1 MTSRRRLV
9 SALGGRRGDL
19 RVRAATWL
27 VVALFLGSGTVLAE
41 PQPAPSLR
49 QPDERTYLKQDG
61 GNWFEVRRGPAGLE
75 QHPSAAP
82 RAVAAPAPAALLSA
96 QPSGLFEPYT
106 AVATG
111 SWPEAVAI
119 GDVTGDGR
127 NDVAL
132 VTSFYFDA
140 ANDYMLFVFP
150 QLPNGTLDAPVKYPA
165 AGTYGSSP
173 ETVAIG
179 DVNNDGRNDVVV
191 GNAGDAIGV
200 FYQNPSGT
208 LDPVSLHPTADS
220 KCVRIADLNH
230 DGRLDI
236 VGGGWGTDTVTVL
249 LQQAG
254 GTLAA
259 PVVYSAPHAGWD
271 DLEVGDLNGD
281 GWADV
286 AVTSAQGVATVSISV
301 LYQQGDGTL
310 GGLVNRSIA
319 GPEWPSG
326 VAVGDVSGDGR
337 KDLVASYGGNQPSS
351 GLAVFAQDGSGVLAA
366 SPTTYASYDIPEPVE
381 AADVNGD
388 GKPDVLVLHGG
399 WNALGVYLQ
408 TAGALGSEVLE
419 PVPYASH
426 YNPHGLAVGDI
437 DSDGRPDVV
446 LADYNNGLVIL
457 RHAHPPT
464 ITGFTPTS
472 GGYFASVQ
480 LTGTSFSG
488 ATDVRFNGTSATFS
502 VVTPTVIATTVPPAS
517 TTGPI
522 SVTTPGGTATS
533 ASSFTVTSIP
543 APTITSFT
551 PTTGAAGTPVT
562 ITGTNFT
569 GVTAVAF
576 AGASAAFTVDSP
588 TQISTTVPAAA
599 RSGSITVTGP
609 GGTAVSALF
618 TVPTA
623 FTGGK
628 LAEIAGP
635 SIYLGANFPGSGATG
650 FTTYQGY
657 VYFFA
662 SENWDSLHTADRTGL
677 WRTDGTTV
685 EFREPF
691 FDIVEMA
698 VVNGRLLISG
708 TYQLGTPYGRELWSY
723 DGTSPTLV
731 KDVYTGSVS
740 SNPSRFFVVPA
751 GVVAP
756 EERLLFSASPDQ
768 NGPTLQVTDGTT
780 GGTAVL
786 DTFKDPREFITFNGS
801 VFLTARETQAST
813 ETNLWSW
820 SPSTGRQLI
829 EPRVDGRLAA
839 VASTLFIAKR
849 SGPAST
855 GRLKQELWTT
865 NGVQDAATPLSTLW
879 PNGDAAVSELTTVGT
894 TVFFSACD
902 PKVGRGLYKTDGTTV
917 TLVKDFLTPGGGF
930 ATGPSSSCDPA
941 NGPNQLTE
949 IHGRL
954 FFVVDDGVH
963 GLELWTSDGTTDGT
977 RIVQDLNQDPDPLVP
992 DEFRPAE
999 PSDPSLNLES
1009 CGRAKCRVVTSN
1021 GFFFTAQTLATGR
1034 ELWYCDETTMTIALA
1049 ADPLPGPLSGVTS
1062 GYLARLGSQIVFA
1075 GSDGYH
1081 ANSEPWALALGPA
1094 ALIARSGAAAPRA
1107 DRAAAASAAA
1117 SRPTEGPARRQV
1129 AGAGGPGAVVNAAST
1144 LSIEGVV
1151 PPVQNPP
1158 VCVGMPGA
1166 VCVREGSSVS
1176 FRVTLTSTTG
1186 GHASDVYVDYHTVAV
1201 TAKPGTDFVEE
1212 ASFAPGVHT
1221 LTHTPL
1227 RFPATASSTPQTVT
1241 VSIST
1246 VNDQAFEDHY
1256 KSFKV
1261 EIFNPTEGTITV
1273 PRAEAWI
1280 ENEDF
1285 PGPSGPSWPTVSLN
1299 SVTVTE
1305 SATNPPFAVFQ
1316 ATLNRPSEKTTRLY
1330 WTTGVGGEDPPA
1342 DPALDYRET
1351 SGFFV
1356 FRPMETTHSVS
1367 VETFDDTIDEPNEKF
1382 WVDLGTSTNWGAW
1395 VGVGRGVGQITD
1407 NDNSTLA
1414 IADAGSIP
1422 EGDAGTTNATFNI
1435 TISTPYY
1442 RDFTLAYTTV
1452 DGTAKAGLD
1461 YTAVQ
1466 GTLFF
1471 PKGATQRSLTVPVL
1485 GDVLDESNEGF
1496 TLALSNSTGPS
1507 ILDATGAATIT
1518 DDDTTVSIADASVT
1532 EAAGT
1537 GTSTLTFTVST
1548 ADTNGNKTPFTV
1560 DYATAD
1566 GGAQPATA
1574 GADYV
1579 ATLGTLSFP
1588 AATRS
1593 RTFTV
1598 TVNGDLIDEPA
1609 ETLLVSLSNS
1619 SGPAILDGDAVGTI
1633 NDNDTATVTINNI
1646 SVAEGNSGTTD
1657 AVFTISLNAPYY
1669 RDFTLNWTTAA
1680 GTVNPATE
1688 GVDYLAAAG
1697 TVTFTAGTTT
1707 RTVAVPVV
1715 ADVLD
1720 EPNETFAV
1728 VLSSSTGP
1736 AISDSR
1742 GDATITDDDVVTIDV
1757 ADVSVVEGNS
1767 GTTPATF
1774 TVTVSG
1780 DHAQT
1785 ITVRVATSGGGPTPP
1800 AATAGTDYTSLPS
1813 TVLTFDP
1820 GVASQTVSVSVIG
1833 DAVAEASNESFGLTL
1848 SAPTGGAVLARTKA
1862 LGIILDDDSNR
1873 TISLSPLSVPVAEPL
1888 SGSVNATFT
1897 VTLSAAAGRTTTV
1910 NYATANGSALAGSDY
1925 TAASGTL
1932 SFDPGDTTKTIS
1944 VAVLSDALV
1953 EGPETFTLALSG
1965 ATNGTIVAGSA
1976 TATATISDS
1985 LSQVPM
1991 DFYTVA
1997 PCRAIDTRTLAP
2009 GTPVAAGTT
2018 RTFTIVGGSCSIP
2031 VTARAV
2037 SFNVTV
2043 TAATSNGNVRLFPGG
2058 TAPPNTS
2065 TVNFVAGVTRANNGI
2080 VTLGTNGD
2088 VGVLL
2093 GPVGTVHVII
2103 DVNGYME

>member
-1 MTSRRRLV
+1 MISRRSIFAPAVL
-9 SALGGRRGDL
+9 LL
-19 RVRAATWL
+19 LAT
-27 VVALFLGSGTVLAE
+27 VPGFA
-41 PQPAPSLR
+41 QAPSSVR
-49 QPDERTYLKQDG
+49 KPDGRAYLKQDG
-61 GNWFEVRRGPAGLE
+61 GKWFEVRKGPAGLE
-75 QHPSAAP
+75 QRPSAAP
-82 RAVAAPAPAALLSA
+82 RAAAAATPAALTSLSGG
-96 QPSGLFEPYT
+96 PSGLFEPYT
-106 AVATG
+106 AIATG

-127 NDVAL
+127 NDVVL

-140 ANDYMLFVFP
+140 ANDYKLFVFP
-150 QLPNGTLDAPVKYPA
+150 QLPDGTLDAPVKYPA
-165 AGTYGSSP
+165 AGTYTSSP

-179 DVNNDGRNDVVV
+179 DLNGDGRNDIVV
-191 GNAGDAIGV
+191 GNTGDAIGV

-208 LDPVSLHPTADS
+208 LDPVSLHPTIDS
-220 KCVRIADLNH
+220 GKVRIADLNH

-236 VGGGWGTDTVTVL
+236 VGAGWGTDTVTVL
-249 LQQAG
+249 LQQAD
-254 GTLAA
+254 GTLAT

-286 AVTSAQGVATVSISV
+286 AVTSDQGMATVSISV
-301 LYQQGDGTL
+301 LYQQADGTL
-310 GGLVNRSIA
+310 GGLVNRSV
-319 GPEWPSG
+319 GGGEWPSG

-337 KDLVASYGGNQPSS
+337 KDLVASFGGNQPSS

-381 AADVNGD
+381 VADVNGD
-388 GKPDVLVLHGG
+388 GKPDVLVAHGG
-399 WNALGVYLQ
+399 WTALGVYLQ
-408 TAGALGSEVLE
+408 AAGVLGSEMLE
-419 PVPYASH
+419 PIPYASH

-437 DSDGRPDVV
+437 DNDGRPDVV

-464 ITGFTPTS
+464 ITGFNPTS

-480 LTGTSFSG
+480 LTGTSFTA
-488 ATDVRFNGTSATFS
+488 ATDVRFNGTSTTFS
-502 VVTPTVIATTVPPAS
+502 VVTPTMIVTTVPPAS

-551 PTTGAAGTPVT
+551 PTVGAAGTAVT

-576 AGASAAFTVDSP
+576 AGASATFTVDSA

-599 RSGSITVTGP
+599 RSGSISVTGP
-609 GGTAVSALF
+609 GGTAISALF

-623 FTGGK
+623 FTAGK
-628 LAEIAGP
+628 IAEIAGS
-635 SIYLGANFPGSGATG
+635 SIYFGADFQGSGATG

-698 VVNGRLLISG
+698 VLNGRLLISG
-708 TYQLGTPYGRELWSY
+708 TYEPGTPYGRELWSY

-740 SNPSRFFVVPA
+740 SNPWRFFVVPA

-780 GGTAVL
+780 AGTAVL
-786 DTFKDPREFITFNGS
+786 DTFKDPREFVTFNGS
-801 VFLTARETQAST
+801 VFLTAKETQAST

-829 EPRVDGRLAA
+829 EARVDGQLAA

-849 SGPAST
+849 SGST
-855 GRLKQELWTT
+855 SPGRLKQELWTT

-894 TVFFSACD
+894 TVFFAACD

-930 ATGPSSSCDPA
+930 ATGPSNSCDPA

-954 FFVVDDGVH
+954 YFVVDDGVH
-963 GLELWTSDGTTDGT
+963 GLELWTSDGTTGGT
-977 RIVQDLNQDPDPLVP
+977 RMVQDLNQDPSAPL
-992 DEFRPAE
+992 EFQPAE

-1021 GFFFTAQTLATGR
+1021 GFFFTAQTVATGR

-1049 ADPLPGPLSGVTS
+1049 ADPLPGVMSGVTS
-1062 GYLARLGSQIVFA
+1062 DYLARLGSQIVFA
-1075 GSDGYH
+1075 GADDYS
-1081 ANSEPWALALGPA
+1081 NSEPWALELGPA
-1094 ALIARSGAAAPRA
+1094 ALAARSAAAAPRA
-1107 DRAAAASAAA
+1107 DGAAAISAAA
-1117 SRPTEGPARRQV
+1117 SRSTDGAARREV
-1129 AGAGGPGAVVNAAST
+1129 TGGGDPGAVVLAAAPT
-1144 LSIEGVV
+1144 LSIDGVT
-1151 PPVQNPP
+1151 PPAQNPP
-1158 VCVGMPGA
+1158 VCVGAPTS
-1166 VCVREGSSVS
+1166 VCVREGSSIS
-1176 FRVTLTSTTG
+1176 FKVTLTSGTG
-1186 GHASDVYVDYHTVAV
+1186 GHAADIYVDYRTVAI
-1201 TAKPGTDFVEE
+1201 TAKPGTDYVEKMT
-1212 ASFAPGVHT
+1212 FAPGVHV
-1221 LTHTPL
+1221 LTHTPVK
-1227 RFPATASSTPQTVT
+1227 FAATTSSTPQTVT
-1241 VSIST
+1241 LSIAT
-1246 VNDQAFEDHY
+1246 VNDQAYEDHY
-1256 KSFKV
+1256 KSFAV
-1261 EIFNPTEGTITV
+1261 EIFNPTEGTIAV
-1273 PRAEAWI
+1273 PTAAAWI
-1280 ENEDF
+1280 ENEDV
-1285 PGPSGPSWPTVSLN
+1285 PGPDGPYWPTVSLN

-1316 ATLNRPSEKTTRLY
+1316 ATLNNKPSEKTTRLY
-1330 WTTGVGGEDPPA
+1330 WTSGVGGEDPPA

-1356 FRPMETTHSVS
+1356 FRPGDTTHTIS

-1382 WVDLGTSTNWGAW
+1382 WVDLDTASNWGAW

-1414 IADAGSIP
+1414 IADAGNIP
-1422 EGDAGTTNATFNI
+1422 EGDTGTTNATFNI

-1442 RDFTLAYTTV
+1442 RDFTLNYTTV

-1471 PKGATQRSLTVPVL
+1471 PKGATQRSLTVPLL
-1485 GDVLDESNEGF
+1485 GDVLDESNEAF
-1496 TLALSNSTGPS
+1496 TLVLSNSTGPGIS
-1507 ILDATGAATIT
+1507 DTSGLATIT
-1518 DDDTTVSIADASVT
+1518 DDDTTVSVADASTT
-1532 EAAGT
+1532 EGNT
-1537 GTSTLTFTVST
+1537 GTATVTFTVST
-1548 ADTNGNKTPFTV
+1548 ADVAGNKSAFTV

-1574 GADYV
+1574 GVDYV
-1579 ATLGTLSFP
+1579 STSGTLSFP
-1588 AATRS
+1588 QGTRT

-1598 TVNGDLIDEPA
+1598 TVNSDLVDEPA
-1609 ETLLVSLSNS
+1609 ETFLVHLSNS
-1619 SGPAILDGDAVGTI
+1619 SGPLILDGDAVGTI
-1633 NDNDTATVTINNI
+1633 NDNDTATVAINNVTI
-1646 SVAEGNSGTTD
+1646 PEGNAGTTD
-1657 AVFTISLNAPYY
+1657 AVFTVSLSLNTPYY
-1669 RDFTLNWTTAA
+1669 RDFTVNWATAA
-1680 GTVNPATE
+1680 GITNPATE
-1688 GVDYLAAAG
+1688 GVDYLAASG
-1697 TVTFTAGTTT
+1697 TLTFTAGTTT
-1707 RTVAVPVV
+1707 RTVTVPVV
-1715 ADVLD
+1715 GDTLD
-1720 EPNETFAV
+1720 EANETFAV
-1728 VLSSSTGP
+1728 VLSNSTGP

-1742 GDATITDDDVVTIDV
+1742 GDGTITDDDVLTINV
-1757 ADVSVVEGNS
+1757 ADVSVTEGNS

-1774 TVTVSG
+1774 TLTVSG
-1780 DHAQT
+1780 DHAQPV
-1785 ITVRVATSGGGPTPP
+1785 TVNAATSPGGPTPP
-1800 AATAGTDYTSLPS
+1800 AATAGTDFMTLS
-1813 TVLTFDP
+1813 TLVTFAP
-1820 GVASQTVSVSVIG
+1820 GVLSQQVSVSVIG
-1833 DAVAEASNESFGLTL
+1833 DTTVEAANESFGLSL
-1848 SAPTGGAVLARTKA
+1848 SGPTGGATLARTKA
-1862 LGIILDDDSNR
+1862 LGIILDDDSPR
-1873 TISLSPLSVPVAEPL
+1873 TISLSPLAVQATEPL

-1897 VTLSAAAGRTTTV
+1897 VTLSGASGSTV
-1910 NYATANGSALAGSDY
+1910 TVDYATANGSALAGSDY
-1925 TAASGTL
+1925 TSTSGTL
-1932 SFDPGDTTKTIS
+1932 SFDPGDLTRTVD

-1953 EGPETFTLALSG
+1953 EGAETFTLTLSSPTNATIATG
-1965 ATNGTIVAGSA
+1965 AGM
-1976 TATATISDS
+1976 ATATIGDS
-1985 LSQVPM
+1985 LSQIAM
-1991 DFYTVA
+1991 GFYTVA
-1997 PCRAIDTRTLAP
+1997 PCRLVDTRYPAP
-2009 GTPVAAGTT
+2009 GAPLVAGVS
-2018 RTFTIVGGSCSIP
+2018 RTFTVVGGNCLIP
-2031 VTARAV
+2031 PTARAI
-2037 SFNVTV
+2037 SYNVTV
-2043 TAATSNGNVRLFPGG
+2043 TGSTAGGNVRLFPGG
-2058 TAPPNTS
+2058 TPAPATS
-2065 TVNFVAGVTRANNGI
+2065 SVNFSTGQTRANNGF
-2080 VTLGTNGD
+2080 VALGTNGD
-2088 VGVLL
+2088 IGVLL
-2093 GPVGTVHVII
+2093 APTGTGHVII